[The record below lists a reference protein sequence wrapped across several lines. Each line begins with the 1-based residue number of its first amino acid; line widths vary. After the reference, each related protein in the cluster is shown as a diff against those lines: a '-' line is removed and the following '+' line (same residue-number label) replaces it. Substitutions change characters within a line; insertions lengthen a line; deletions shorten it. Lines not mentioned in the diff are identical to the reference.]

1 MKSTPKS
8 PDQIVLPDVK
18 VKRPP
23 DDLPGNIKKAVQE
36 EIRKRLDEINT
47 DVYDHLDDHEN
58 VILFRS
64 VRNVR
69 PKLSE

>member
-1 MKSTPKS
+1 MKKTPKS
-8 PDQIVLPDVK
+8 PDQIVLPNVE

-23 DDLPGNIKKAVQE
+23 NDLPANIKKAVQD

-64 VRNVR
+64 VRSVR
-69 PKLSE
+69 PKPSE